1 MVESISKFANDLGY
15 GAVKYKISKTD
26 NKNDGV
32 LKEPDKIS
40 SVIAIEREQDIPN
53 PIEFDDNDQKD
64 QYMNDFLDH
73 MDVTI
78 SSSSIKTQGRFLVGK
93 AAIESRLPLEQ
104 FDINDLAGKAKND
117 LSLILSLSI
126 IAANRVKEAYK
137 NGEDLNETLKATVV
151 MATALPV
158 TEVKR
163 NGTRDEYRDRY
174 LNATHTVTFHNFVN
188 PINVSIKFKKVYVAV
203 EGETAQMFISFTKDK
218 LFLSSLK
225 KEYQKKYPDLSKK
238 KPFEVILSSKNTISI
253 DIGAGT
259 TDVNVIVNGRANANI
274 SISVPYGYGS
284 VLEDAVDVLQEKG
297 YPILNRTQLEDFLKD
312 NDPLGEERRKR
323 VEKVVQEQY
332 ETLSDR
338 IVAAVS
344 RSLRKS
350 GASAQAVSVSG
361 GGSIPMVNSQLDRK
375 LTEKIN
381 SYSGGNEDIPVLW
394 IPKEYAQNMNC
405 NGLEIVADHLFE

>member
-64 QYMNDFLDH
+64 QYMSDFLDH

-297 YPILNRTQLEDFLKD
+297 YPILNRTQL
-312 NDPLGEERRKR
+312 
-323 VEKVVQEQY
+323 
-332 ETLSDR
+332 
-338 IVAAVS
+338 
-344 RSLRKS
+344 
-350 GASAQAVSVSG
+350 
-361 GGSIPMVNSQLDRK
+361 
-375 LTEKIN
+375 
-381 SYSGGNEDIPVLW
+381 
-394 IPKEYAQNMNC
+394 
-405 NGLEIVADHLFE
+405 

>member
-1 MVESISKFANDLGY
+1 MQ
-15 GAVKYKISKTD
+15 
-26 NKNDGV
+26 
-32 LKEPDKIS
+32 
-40 SVIAIEREQDIPN
+40 R
-53 PIEFDDNDQKD
+53 
-64 QYMNDFLDH
+64 
-73 MDVTI
+73 
-78 SSSSIKTQGRFLVGK
+78 
-93 AAIESRLPLEQ
+93 
-104 FDINDLAGKAKND
+104 
-117 LSLILSLSI
+117 
-126 IAANRVKEAYK
+126 
-137 NGEDLNETLKATVV
+137 
-151 MATALPV
+151 
-158 TEVKR
+158 
-163 NGTRDEYRDRY
+163 
-174 LNATHTVTFHNFVN
+174 
-188 PINVSIKFKKVYVAV
+188 
-203 EGETAQMFISFTKDK
+203 
-218 LFLSSLK
+218 